1 MEGFK
6 QANICPANVM
16 PVRKAHFI
24 AIVLPKGAVHG
35 DQLCSGL
42 LLLAQQK
49 QVREHLEWTEGL
61 APKDADF

>member
-1 MEGFK
+1 
-6 QANICPANVM
+6 M

-24 AIVLPKGAVHG
+24 TIVLPKGAVHG

-49 QVREHLEWTEGL
+49 QVRKHLEWTEGL